1 MSHEKIDD
9 EIRWA
14 VDDEEPMHETGV
26 IEIEEVFIIITS
38 ILSPWQTQKP
48 GRGKKTFTIEDE
60 LGQDKL
66 GTVENKPENKMK

>member
-1 MSHEKIDD
+1 
-9 EIRWA
+9 
-14 VDDEEPMHETGV
+14 MHETGV
-26 IEIEEVFIIITS
+26 IEIEEVFIIITL
-38 ILSPWQTQKP
+38 ILLPRQTQKP